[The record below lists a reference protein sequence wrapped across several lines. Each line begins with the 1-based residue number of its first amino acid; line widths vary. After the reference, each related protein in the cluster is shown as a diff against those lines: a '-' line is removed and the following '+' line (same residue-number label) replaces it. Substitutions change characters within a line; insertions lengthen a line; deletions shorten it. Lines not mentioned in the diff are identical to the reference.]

1 MNART
6 TRLVLR
12 WVHIIGAL
20 LIGTALYS
28 PLKSNQSF
36 MTLVLFILVP
46 VVAITGIAMW
56 KQGKLMALLKPR

>member
-6 TRLVLR
+6 TRLILR

-28 PLKSNQSF
+28 PLNSSPTF
-36 MTLVLFILVP
+36 MTLVLFIIVP
-46 VVAITGIAMW
+46 VVAISGVAMW
-56 KQGKLMALLKPR
+56 KQGKLMTRLKAR